1 MILLAILAFAL
12 AACGAIPLATIARF
26 SGFDEQDFAALDP
39 AALRVRV
46 SVPEGFAVDVSQ
58 VRLAARVGFEG
69 YARTERFDL
78 ASVGETRAV
87 KGEGTFSRGTRVVT
101 ETLRLAD
108 RSQGGFRELQ
118 RAARASKA
126 REIHL
131 DVSVALRAAPKGARS
146 VKVWIEMRLSP
157 GEGYVTL
164 IDGGTIA
171 LGKTEVYGT
180 PAPQQP

>member
-1 MILLAILAFAL
+1 VILLAILAFAL

-46 SVPEGFAVDVSQ
+46 SVPEGFAIDVAQ

-69 YARTERFDL
+69 YSRTERFDL
-78 ASVGETRAV
+78 TSVGETRAV
-87 KGEGTFSRGTRVVT
+87 KGRVVT

-131 DVSVALRAAPKGARS
+131 DVNVALRAAPKGARS